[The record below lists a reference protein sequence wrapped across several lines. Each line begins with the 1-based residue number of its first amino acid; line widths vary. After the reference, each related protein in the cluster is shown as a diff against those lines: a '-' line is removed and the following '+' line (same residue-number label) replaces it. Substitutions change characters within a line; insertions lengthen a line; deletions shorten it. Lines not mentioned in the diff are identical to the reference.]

1 MNVQTSLWQRRQA
14 IHASADEM
22 DAADVAALLGVAE
35 ATLAAADPASRRL
48 KPDWRALLDAAAA
61 LGVLRV
67 VTGNHVATLEQTGC
81 YSGFSVSDD
90 VGLMLNP
97 GGIDLRFF
105 LRHWQS
111 AYAVDGARAAGRL
124 GPSLQFFDAYGDA
137 VHKLYLLDADSRV
150 RWLGLAD
157 TLGWNDPE
165 VVELLPPPAQEEAGV
180 PVDFDRAIFERD
192 WLALD
197 NVHRFNG
204 LLQRH
209 RLSRRQ
215 AFLLAP
221 AGSAERLANE
231 AAVELLQQARQR
243 RTVIMAFVCS
253 RGTVQIFTGQI
264 SAVEVSADW
273 LIADNHDARLR
284 LRRAGIAE
292 IWRVRRPT
300 RDGSVTSV
308 ELLDSRGRTLVTY
321 FGQRR
326 EGMPERTDWRA
337 LADGLPMAGSGHDG

>member
-1 MNVQTSLWQRRQA
+1 MNVRTSLWQRRQA
-14 IHASADEM
+14 ALAGTDGME
-22 DAADVAALLGVAE
+22 AAEIAALLGVAE
-35 ATLAAADPASRRL
+35 ATLAAADPASRQL
-48 KPDWRALLDAAAA
+48 KPDWRALLDAAAG

-67 VTGNHVATLEQTGC
+67 VTGNHVATLEQRGH
-81 YSGFSVSDD
+81 YSALSVSDD

-111 AYAVDGARAAGRL
+111 AYAVDGARAAEGA

-137 VHKLYLLDADSRV
+137 VHKLYPLDAGGRSR
-150 RWLGLAD
+150 WTALAAV
-157 TLGWNDPE
+157 LGWNDPQE
-165 VVELLPPPAQEEAGV
+165 VELLPPPVHEEAGV
-180 PVDFDRAIFERD
+180 PADFDRVIFERD

-221 AGSAERLANE
+221 AGSAERLAMT
-231 AAVELLQQARQR
+231 AAVELLQQARQGGR
-243 RTVIMAFVCS
+243 VIMAFVCS

-264 SAVEVSADW
+264 SAVDVTADW
-273 LIADNHDARLR
+273 LVAGNPDARLR

-300 RDGSVTSV
+300 RDGIVTSV
-308 ELLDSRGRTLVTY
+308 ELLDGRGRTLVTY

-326 EGMPERTDWRA
+326 EGMPERSDWRA
-337 LADGLPMAGSGHDG
+337 LADALPTEGHGHDG